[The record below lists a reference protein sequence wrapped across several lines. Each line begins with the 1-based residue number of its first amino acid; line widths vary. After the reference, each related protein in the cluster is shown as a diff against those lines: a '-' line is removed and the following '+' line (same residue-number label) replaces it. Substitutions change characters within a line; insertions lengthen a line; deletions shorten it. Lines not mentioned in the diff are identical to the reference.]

1 MIHSYKELIVW
12 QRAMELVAETYSVTE
27 VFPKEEMYGLVSQ
40 MRRAAVSIPSNIAEG
55 RHRGTKKEF
64 IQFLRI
70 ALGSMGELETQM
82 EIAKMLP
89 KTKRLNFEKMN
100 DLILEVERMLRSMI
114 QKLNPKSEKAQEA
127 R

>member
-1 MIHSYKELIVW
+1 
-12 QRAMELVAETYSVTE
+12 MELVAETYSVTE

>member
-1 MIHSYKELIVW
+1 MIHSSKELIVW
-12 QRAMELVAETYSVTE
+12 QRAMELVAETYDVTE
-27 VFPKEEMYGLVSQ
+27 EFPKEETYGWVSQ

-70 ALGSMGELETQM
+70 ALGSTGELETQM

-89 KTKRLNFEKMN
+89 KTKKIDFSRSESL
-100 DLILEVERMLRSMI
+100 LLETARMLRSMI
-114 QKLNPKSEKAQEA
+114 QKLNPKSEEA
-127 R
+127 REAR

>member
-1 MIHSYKELIVW
+1 
-12 QRAMELVAETYSVTE
+12 MELVAETYSVTE
-27 VFPKEEMYGLVSQ
+27 VFPKEGMYGLVSQ

>member
-12 QRAMELVAETYSVTE
+12 QRAMELAAETYDVTE
-27 VFPKEEMYGLVSQ
+27 EFPKEETYGLVSQ

-70 ALGSMGELETQM
+70 ALGSTGELETQM
-82 EIAKMLP
+82 EIARMLP
-89 KTKRLNFEKMN
+89 KTKKIDFSRSESL
-100 DLILEVERMLRSMI
+100 LLETGRMLRSMI
-114 QKLNPKSEKAQEA
+114 QKLNPKSEEA
-127 R
+127 REAR

>member
-12 QRAMELVAETYSVTE
+12 QRAMELVAETYDVTE
-27 VFPKEEMYGLVSQ
+27 GFPKEETYGLVSQ

-70 ALGSMGELETQM
+70 ALGSTGELETQM

-89 KTKRLNFEKMN
+89 KTKKINFSRSES
-100 DLILEVERMLRSMI
+100 LLLETGRMLRSMI
-114 QKLNPKSEKAQEA
+114 QKLNPKSEEAQEA

>member
-1 MIHSYKELIVW
+1 
-12 QRAMELVAETYSVTE
+12 MELVAETYDVTE
-27 VFPKEEMYGLVSQ
+27 EFPKEETYGLVSQ

-70 ALGSMGELETQM
+70 ALGSTGELETQM

-89 KTKRLNFEKMN
+89 KTKKIDFSRSESL
-100 DLILEVERMLRSMI
+100 LLETGRMLRSMI
-114 QKLNPKSEKAQEA
+114 QKLNPKSEEAQEA